1 MNTYTPKQL
10 SDILTNHKKWH
21 DDEDEGQCAYF
32 FCADLTDAKLS
43 GAYLKKLTYFTLNY
57 VVPT

>member
-21 DDEDEGQCAYF
+21 DDEDECR
-32 FCADLTDAKLS
+32 
-43 GAYLKKLTYFTLNY
+43 LK
-57 VVPT
+57 

>member
-21 DDEDEGQCAYF
+21 DDEDEGHV
-32 FCADLTDAKLS
+32 FCNTNAHNNATKSTELCQLS
-43 GAYLKKLTYFTLNY
+43 FS
-57 VVPT
+57 VSIMHV